1 MLIRRTAKISKLE
14 VYAQYLIHAF
24 AFIFVQC

>member
-1 MLIRRTAKISKLE
+1 MLIRTAKISKLE